1 MLTWPDSCFRK
12 IAFNSVWTV
21 VWSWARLEAL
31 RPVRRLYEF
40 PQSGDG
46 SREEV
51 GQWADK
57 QRVSGRWDGML
68 IGQLRG
74 WKRRAASE

>member
-1 MLTWPDSCFRK
+1 M
-12 IAFNSVWTV
+12 
-21 VWSWARLEAL
+21 EAL